1 MIQSFINVLKFAG
14 SILKGLKDPEFR
26 GLMLFVAAILV
37 VGTFTYHSV
46 EKWRWLDSF
55 YFSVTTLTTVG
66 YGDLTTKTD
75 FGKIFSVFYI
85 FLGVGVI
92 LGFINAVAR
101 HAQDQNKLITQ
112 EVAKRR
118 ITRFKKKI

>member
-1 MIQSFINVLKFAG
+1 MIFMFKSFVNVFRFAG

-26 GLMLFVAAILV
+26 GLLLFVIAILAS
-37 VGTFTYHSV
+37 GTYVYHLT

-66 YGDLTTKTD
+66 YGDFTPKTD
-75 FGKIFSVFYI
+75 FGKVFTMIYI

-92 LGFINAVAR
+92 LGFINVVAR
-101 HAQDQNKLITQ
+101 HASNEPLVNKKT
-112 EVAKRR
+112 
-118 ITRFKKKI
+118 KK